1 MNISH
6 TSQAAKNKIK
16 LKSYSKINLALWI
29 KNKRKDGFH
38 EIESIFYEYKGLYDD
53 LEIIFVPGDVLKIEV
68 SFLQN
73 KLNEAI
79 MEKDNLAYK
88 AVKAYLN
95 KIGVNGTCKVK
106 INKKIPMM
114 AGLGGGSSNAAFVLI
129 GLNKL
134 FDYQLHESELLLLAK
149 EIGSDVP
156 FFILGGICL
165 VSGKGEILKKLD
177 SKLNFNIQVIK
188 PADVSIS
195 TKWAYDEFDLFGK
208 KFDRDKR
215 MKALLNAL
223 QASNHELFFSNM
235 FNDFEDVV
243 FNKYPQILDLRNK
256 LLSEGFKK
264 VMLCGSGSAVFGIKE
279 A

>member
-1 MNISH
+1 MKSER
-6 TSQAAKNKIK
+6 
-16 LKSYSKINLALWI
+16 LRSYSKINLALWI
-29 KNKRKDGFH
+29 KNKRPDGYH
-38 EIESIFYEYKGLYDD
+38 EIESVFFENKNLCDEICVKVEPDNSKNIKVEFAQKD
-53 LEIIFVPGDVLKIEV
+53 LNSQILPETNHAFKAA
-68 SFLQN
+68 
-73 KLNEAI
+73 KLFFE
-79 MEKDNLAYK
+79 
-88 AVKAYLN
+88 
-95 KIGVNGTCKVK
+95 KIGYRGSCTIK
-106 INKKIPMM
+106 IDKKIPIQ
-114 AGLGGGSSNAAFVLI
+114 AGLGGGSSNAASVLKA
-129 GLNKL
+129 LNII

-208 KFDRDKR
+208 EFDRDKQ

-235 FNDFEDVV
+235 FNDFEDVI

-279 A
+279 V